1 MDQNI
6 QIKKF
11 YYSPVK
17 SFNLIED
24 NKLNILQGRGIEN
37 DRIFALIRNKTK
49 QDAIKF
55 QNKQYLRNNQSYL
68 SVKNTPLLNSYQV
81 TFKNSQL
88 TIFKGNTELITINN
102 FDFLDLQK
110 VSFQIKKNEDELKN
124 KNIYFLYNINSP
136 FFDMINDNVISL
148 INLESLRD
156 FEAKSGLK
164 IDHERFRANIVIDG
178 LGAMQELELA
188 NKKIK
193 IGNVVFNVFCN
204 TPRCKATSFPYRS
217 KILDINLPKK
227 LNEIYNHIDFGIYLK
242 PLTSGQ
248 VFLNDTVCI
257 LDDR

>member
-1 MDQNI
+1 MNQNI

-49 QDAIKF
+49 KDAIKF

-68 SVKNTPLLNSYQV
+68 SLKNTPLLNSYQV

-178 LGAMQELELA
+178 LAAMQELELA

-257 LDDR
+257 LDD

>member
-49 QDAIKF
+49 KDAIKF

-164 IDHERFRANIVIDG
+164 IDHERFRANIVIEG
-178 LGAMQELELA
+178 LAAMQELELA

-193 IGNVVFNVFCN
+193 IGNVIFNVFCN

-248 VFLNDTVCI
+248 IFLNDTVCI
-257 LDDR
+257 LDD

>member
-24 NKLNILQGRGIEN
+24 NKLNILQGKGIEN

-88 TIFKGNTELITINN
+88 KIFKGNTELITINN

-136 FFDMINDNVISL
+136 FFDMINDNVLSL

-178 LGAMQELELA
+178 LAAMQELELA

-257 LDDR
+257 LDD

>member
-24 NKLNILQGRGIEN
+24 NKLNILQDRGIEN

-178 LGAMQELELA
+178 LAAMQELELA

-257 LDDR
+257 LDD

>member
-88 TIFKGNTELITINN
+88 TIFKGNTELVTINN

-193 IGNVVFNVFCN
+193 IGNVLFNVFCN

-248 VFLNDTVCI
+248 VFLNDTVYI
-257 LDDR
+257 LDD

>member
-156 FEAKSGLK
+156 FEAKSGIK

-178 LGAMQELELA
+178 LAAMQELELA

-193 IGNVVFNVFCN
+193 IGNVVFNIFCN

-217 KILDINLPKK
+217 KILDINLPQK

-257 LDDR
+257 LDD

>member
-49 QDAIKF
+49 KDAIKF

-257 LDDR
+257 LDD